1 MKPKVY
7 PVLDMAVEN
16 GVHYGLNRAYKY
28 TDDPSREQI
37 VAEVTEAVLNSICEW
52 FDLSD
57 EDRDLHS
64 DALS

>member
-16 GVHYGLNRAYKY
+16 GVVYGVNRAYKY
-28 TDDPSREQI
+28 SDEPTREDLVAQITD
-37 VAEVTEAVLNSICEW
+37 AVLNSICEW

>member
-28 TDDPSREQI
+28 TDDPTREQL
-37 VAEVTEAVLNSICEW
+37 VAEITEAVLNSICEW
-52 FDLSD
+52 FDMSD

>member
-28 TDDPSREQI
+28 TDDPTREQI
-37 VAEVTEAVLNSICEW
+37 VAEVTDAVMNSICEW
-52 FDLSD
+52 FDLTD
-57 EDRDLHS
+57 EDRELHTDS
-64 DALS
+64 LS